1 MPEVRIAGAG
11 DAGNVAKQLHDFNA
25 EFGTPSPPVAEL
37 ERRFG
42 ALLLRND
49 VLVIVAEDQGFALLT
64 LRPTP
69 YWDGPLAQ
77 LEELYLVPG
86 RRGRGIGGAIMELAI
101 AECIARGCEEMH
113 INVDE
118 PDEGARRFYERLGF
132 SNFEV
137 GEDYRMLCYIRER

>member
-1 MPEVRIAGAG
+1 MPTTGSSTVPEVRIAGAG
-11 DAGNVAKQLHDFNA
+11 DAGNVAKQLRDFNA

-37 ERRFG
+37 EH
-42 ALLLRND
+42 
-49 VLVIVAEDQGFALLT
+49 
-64 LRPTP
+64 
-69 YWDGPLAQ
+69 
-77 LEELYLVPG
+77 
-86 RRGRGIGGAIMELAI
+86 GAIMELAI